1 MVGQGHV
8 LGGGQVLDLE
18 VFLGLLD
25 ALGRQGAGL
34 VLFVHDVI
42 AIGLLIGLHLVFQLH
57 HHALAQGADKAVHLG
72 VQAGGV
78 LAPAGNDQRRAGLI
92 NEDGVHLIDDGIHMA
107 ALHHVVLVGHHVV
120 AQVVKT
126 KLVVGAV
133 GDIGIVSTAAGIA
146 VQPLHDEAHGQ
157 AQPAVKLAHPLAVAL
172 GQVIVDGNDM
182 HTLAGQ
188 SVQVGGQGCH
198 QRFAFTGL
206 HLSDVAPVQGDAS
219 RDLHGEMLHAQHTPS
234 SLTADGKSIRQDLV
248 QRGASSQFFFQGRG
262 LGLQLRIGHGL
273 ILGLQCQ
280 HLLGQGVNLFQL
292 SVREAAKE
300 FFSKG
305 H

>member
-1 MVGQGHV
+1 
-8 LGGGQVLDLE
+8 
-18 VFLGLLD
+18 
-25 ALGRQGAGL
+25 
-34 VLFVHDVI
+34 
-42 AIGLLIGLHLVFQLH
+42 
-57 HHALAQGADKAVHLG
+57 
-72 VQAGGV
+72 
-78 LAPAGNDQRRAGLI
+78 
-92 NEDGVHLIDDGIHMA
+92 
-107 ALHHVVLVGHHVV
+107 
-120 AQVVKT
+120 
-126 KLVVGAV
+126 
-133 GDIGIVSTAAGIA
+133 
-146 VQPLHDEAHGQ
+146 
-157 AQPAVKLAHPLAVAL
+157 
-172 GQVIVDGNDM
+172 M

-234 SLTADGKSIRQDLV
+234 SLTADGKSIRQDLI
-248 QRGASSQFFFQGRG
+248 QRGTSSQFFFQGRG

-280 HLLGQGVNLFQL
+280 HLLGQGVDLFQL

>member
-1 MVGQGHV
+1 
-8 LGGGQVLDLE
+8 
-18 VFLGLLD
+18 
-25 ALGRQGAGL
+25 
-34 VLFVHDVI
+34 
-42 AIGLLIGLHLVFQLH
+42 
-57 HHALAQGADKAVHLG
+57 
-72 VQAGGV
+72 
-78 LAPAGNDQRRAGLI
+78 
-92 NEDGVHLIDDGIHMA
+92 
-107 ALHHVVLVGHHVV
+107 
-120 AQVVKT
+120 
-126 KLVVGAV
+126 
-133 GDIGIVSTAAGIA
+133 
-146 VQPLHDEAHGQ
+146 
-157 AQPAVKLAHPLAVAL
+157 
-172 GQVIVDGNDM
+172 M

-234 SLTADGKSIRQDLV
+234 SLTADGKSIRQDLI
-248 QRGASSQFFFQGRG
+248 QRGAGSQFFFQGRG

-280 HLLGQGVNLFQL
+280 HLLGQGVDLFQL